1 MARLTPIHFRKLTKV
16 FEKEGW
22 TLVGQ
27 SGDHLE
33 YKKEGFKRRV
43 VIPRYKDVPVFVV
56 ENNLR
61 TAGISR
67 KRYFELLRRI

>member
-22 TLVGQ
+22 ILVGQ

-33 YKKEGFKRRV
+33 YKKPGFKRRV
-43 VIPRYKDVPVFVV
+43 VIPRYKDVPLFVV

-67 KRYFELLRRI
+67 KRYFELLRKV